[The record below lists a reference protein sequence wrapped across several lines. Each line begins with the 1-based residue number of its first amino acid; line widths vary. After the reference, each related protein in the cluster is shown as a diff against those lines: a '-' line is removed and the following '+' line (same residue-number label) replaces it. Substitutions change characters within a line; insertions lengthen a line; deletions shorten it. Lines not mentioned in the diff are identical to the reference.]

1 MGKIETMKEHVDN
14 VSKEKEMLRNNLKEN
29 YRNHKHYRNEKC
41 LWYTSQT
48 QLRKE
53 SVRFKIHQQE
63 LHKMKRELKNGK
75 KI

>member
-41 LWYTSQT
+41 LWYTS
-48 QLRKE
+48 
-53 SVRFKIHQQE
+53 
-63 LHKMKRELKNGK
+63 
-75 KI
+75 